1 MSADISFV
9 STRRRMAPGRVDLTA
24 GGERRLDIPVHA
36 GIDGSVEAG
45 RAWERCVWRAARGL
59 IAECPAPRLSA
70 RLEATLRGVAVR
82 IARDRGWR
90 GIGTVVFSLDV
101 GTGMFRMIEARLCGL
116 QQGGPA
122 ADAASGGHALEVRI
136 SACADSGRRG
146 AHLLT
151 YGATRGEAL
160 RRAYQALAK
169 LPGLAQAD
177 RAFLMDRIASPA
189 FCSGLTGS
197 QLDRIAS

>member
-1 MSADISFV
+1 M
-9 STRRRMAPGRVDLTA
+9 
-24 GGERRLDIPVHA
+24 
-36 GIDGSVEAG
+36 
-45 RAWERCVWRAARGL
+45 
-59 IAECPAPRLSA
+59 
-70 RLEATLRGVAVR
+70 AVR

-90 GIGTVVFSLDV
+90 GIGTVVL
-101 GTGMFRMIEARLCGL
+101 
-116 QQGGPA
+116 
-122 ADAASGGHALEVRI
+122 
-136 SACADSGRRG
+136 RG

>member
-45 RAWERCVWRAARGL
+45 RAWERCVWRAARVL

-146 AHLLT
+146 AHLL
-151 YGATRGEAL
+151 
-160 RRAYQALAK
+160 AY
-169 LPGLAQAD
+169 
-177 RAFLMDRIASPA
+177 
-189 FCSGLTGS
+189 
-197 QLDRIAS
+197 

>member
-24 GGERRLDIPVHA
+24 GGERRLDIRTRGHRRQRR
-36 GIDGSVEAG
+36 G
-45 RAWERCVWRAARGL
+45 RPCLGALCLARRAVL